1 MAKALE
7 AGAATLGIRLE
18 ILRASSDPE
27 IDAVMGTLQSTA
39 NVMVSGTDALF
50 FVRRSRIATLAMRQS
65 LPTIFDDRENATAGA
80 LASYGA
86 DFLNVMELAGEYTGR
101 VLKGQKPADLPA
113 VQAAKFEF
121 VINRKT
127 ATALGI
133 GIPPM
138 LLALADEVIE

>member
-1 MAKALE
+1 MQSAP
-7 AGAATLGIRLE
+7 R
-18 ILRASSDPE
+18 
-27 IDAVMGTLQSTA
+27 DAPHQVA
-39 NVMVSGTDALF
+39 SGTDALF
-50 FVRRSRIATLAMRQS
+50 FARREHITALALRQTLPA
-65 LPTIFDDRENATAGA
+65 IFDDREYATAGA

-86 DFLNVMELAGEYTGR
+86 DFLALMESAGEYTGR
-101 VLKGQKPADLPA
+101 VLKGQKPGDLPA

-133 GIPPM
+133 RIPPA

>member
-1 MAKALE
+1 M
-7 AGAATLGIRLE
+7 
-18 ILRASSDPE
+18 
-27 IDAVMGTLQSTA
+27 MGRLQSTA
-39 NVMVSGTDALF
+39 DVMVSGTDALF
-50 FVRRSRIATLAMRQS
+50 FVRRAHIAALALRQA
-65 LPTIFDDRENATAGA
+65 LPTIFDDREYATAGA

-86 DFLNVMELAGEYTGR
+86 DFLNVMELAGDYTGR

-127 ATALGI
+127 TTALGI
-133 GIPPM
+133 RIPPT